1 MQDTRTPSTDTE
13 CTCGC
18 NWTQSLPQA
27 LIGGLSDKGV
37 TYVVTDAFHDVRDT
51 GTLCSLCVLWPRHS
65 QPAIDAVSCL
75 CMAEP
80 YHHAHLWNNCSID
93 EVTGG
98 QCVLNLTTVSQLIYP
113 ITDSSDSGFQ
123 PSSAAD
129 IRVKMKS
136 RQVIY
141 MVRDDALGESSRHE
155 DSTFT

>member
-1 MQDTRTPSTDTE
+1 
-13 CTCGC
+13 
-18 NWTQSLPQA
+18 
-27 LIGGLSDKGV
+27 
-37 TYVVTDAFHDVRDT
+37 
-51 GTLCSLCVLWPRHS
+51 
-65 QPAIDAVSCL
+65 
-75 CMAEP
+75 MAEP
-80 YHHAHLWNNCSID
+80 YHHAHLWNNCSLE

-141 MVRDDALGESSRHE
+141 MVRDDALGESSRHG
-155 DSTFT
+155 DFTFTYVHVCCARPLSIPTRRWPIQTRKASRSVPRLMRGHMSGH